1 MGLLDYADAAREKL
15 KGLLG
20 GMPLVQMAQG
30 KAEMPTMSGLLA
42 TLKAMP
48 VFSPD
53 AGQSAYDA
61 ALNIGPMGLGKI
73 VYHGSPHKFYKFDAS
88 KIGTGEGAQAYGH
101 GLYLADD
108 VGVAGSY

>member
-42 TLKAMP
+42 SLKAMP

-73 VYHGSPHKFYKFDAS
+73 VYHGSPH
-88 KIGTGEGAQAYGH
+88 
-101 GLYLADD
+101 
-108 VGVAGSY
+108 